1 MKRMP
6 RKKSGDAF
14 TPRDYNVLAAE
25 VERLGRLSVTGAQYF
40 SADDPGGPRIVFASV
55 ANGSTRLAKSS
66 GSIAAISGNNM
77 TQGTCTWY
85 GGTGTLLS
93 NPVGTVYPYNAL
105 GTIVATAKKCVL
117 SYDDGGGRWLVIGV
131 EC

>member
-1 MKRMP
+1 MKQLP
-6 RKKSGDAF
+6 RKRSGDAF

-25 VERLGRLSVTGAQYF
+25 VERLGKLTVVGAQF
-40 SADDPGGPRIVFASV
+40 ANIDDPAGPRIVFATS
-55 ANGSTRLAKSS
+55 GGTRLAKSS
-66 GSIAAISGNNM
+66 GSIAAMSGSNM

-85 GGTGTLLS
+85 GGTGTLLQ

-105 GTIVATAKKCVL
+105 GTIVGSSKRCVL
-117 SYDDGGGRWLVIGV
+117 VWDDGGSRWLVVGA